1 MFTSPP
7 NTPNNQRE
15 GDRFAPDWYFSPPA
29 TPRDVETGGT
39 LRAAGGNAMSST
51 TACAIRSHT
60 CVNSTTSRYLRAAWQ
75 VIERASD
82 QARMYDTHVHASGLR
97 HALARC
103 ASFHA
108 EDTCKL
114 AAPVPVLNC
123 PQPVLKC
130 DIHHTVSFCHVID
143 TLCIHCTL
151 TAPNSRGGIVV
162 PSIVGSIRGR
172 SHHTFAT
179 FCRRAT
185 PSRPRVQIV
194 RAADRRGHTIGELGI
209 FVRHG
214 ASQLQPAAAG
224 TIRGIAEG

>member
-1 MFTSPP
+1 
-7 NTPNNQRE
+7 
-15 GDRFAPDWYFSPPA
+15 
-29 TPRDVETGGT
+29 
-39 LRAAGGNAMSST
+39 MSST

-82 QARMYDTHVHASGLR
+82 EARLYDTRVHASGLR

-114 AAPVPVLNC
+114 AAPVAVLNC

-130 DIHHTVSFCHVID
+130 HIHHTGSFYHDID
-143 TLCIHCTL
+143 ASCIHRTL

-172 SHHTFAT
+172 SRYSFAT

-214 ASQLQPAAAG
+214 ASQLQAVPG